1 MTRITQSRPAARP
14 TAQTAPSKPATPPKT
29 AAAGWN
35 AKTQSPTAQARA
47 LSAHLKSPEG
57 AKQAARIIDTIAKKS
72 ELARGLNWEAGNITS
87 VKPLGAGTFEVNVT
101 LEVLKGKGVQKNY
114 FNAIVNA
121 QGKVLDVPQG

>member
-14 TAQTAPSKPATPPKT
+14 IAQTAPSKPSSTPTKT
-29 AAAGWN
+29 AGWN